1 METIG
6 AGHKSKPFMGGAGPS
21 IEAMLHEIKDEKTDL
36 VLIDW
41 RREFEAEISCTIAD
55 KLSRN
60 GVTVYAADQTTI
72 PKIAQEMKQIGKMLN
87 QSQTADNASERLAQA
102 LQKAQETLNADGPKK
117 VFWEI
122 QVNEGDDG
130 NPQYS
135 TIVPQSLEQNI
146 LTEAGGSNI
155 AANEKPFVPGQVRIQ
170 DGFIR
175 SADPQYILIN
185 EYEALNNRNY
195 TPVLER
201 IAWKNIK
208 AVRDNRILSLPTSF
222 GFPGTLHQDIL
233 LLANF
238 LNQE

>member
-1 METIG
+1 M
-6 AGHKSKPFMGGAGPS
+6 
-21 IEAMLHEIKDEKTDL
+21 EAMLIEIEAEKTDL

-41 RREFEAEISCTIAD
+41 RREIEAEISCTITD
-55 KLSRN
+55 KLARN

-72 PKIAQEMKQIGKMLN
+72 PKVIQEMKQIGKMLN
-87 QSQTADNASERLAQA
+87 QSQTADNASERLARA
-102 LQKAQETLNADGPKK
+102 LQKAQEILNVGGPKK

-146 LTEAGGSNI
+146 LSEAGGSNI
-155 AANEKPFVPGQVRIQ
+155 AANEKPFVPGQVRVQ
-170 DGFIR
+170 DDFIR
-175 SADPQYILIN
+175 SADPPYILIN

-208 AVRDNRILSLPTSF
+208 AVRDNRILSLPPSF

-238 LNQE
+238 LNQEIN